1 MPTIGR
7 TLSLNI
13 HLKSNIMRYIIE
25 EDSFTYMVDWSKQ
38 DKVTDGFE
46 EKYFPTCEESIE
58 ALMRLLQNVY
68 PAETIADTLAKG
80 LDAMDYSESGRKARN
95 LLDSIPERED

>member
-1 MPTIGR
+1 
-7 TLSLNI
+7 
-13 HLKSNIMRYIIE
+13 MRYIIE
-25 EDSFTYMVDWSKQ
+25 DDSFTFMVDWSKKN
-38 DKVTDGFE
+38 KVSDGFE
-46 EKYFPTCEESIE
+46 EEYFPSCGESIE

-95 LLDSIPERED
+95 LLVSIPERDE

>member
-1 MPTIGR
+1 
-7 TLSLNI
+7 
-13 HLKSNIMRYIIE
+13 MRYIIE
-25 EDSFTYMVDWSKQ
+25 DDSFAYMVDWSRQ
-38 DKVTDGFE
+38 DKVMDGFE

-95 LLDSIPERED
+95 LLVSIPERDD